1 MTAMILRRVGGLV
14 LTLLAAALVVFVVM
28 EVLPGDPAAVMLG
41 TEAREDTLAALRRQY
56 GFDRPM
62 AERFAKWIIGLAQFD
77 FGESYTYGVPVAT
90 LIGERLSVT
99 APLAI
104 MAICFAVAI
113 AIPLG
118 VFAAANHNRP
128 GDAGV
133 MVFSQLGVALPN
145 FWIGM
150 LMVLVFAITLGWLP
164 GNGFP
169 GWDRGVGRAFLHL
182 LMPAVALALPQAAI
196 LARVCRSAVL
206 DTLGEDYVRTARAKG
221 LPWTTVLRRH
231 VLRNAMIPVAT
242 IMGLQFSALLAGAI
256 IIENV
261 FALPGLGRLVFQAI
275 AQRDLIVVKD
285 VVVFLA
291 GLVVVINFV
300 VDVAYLILD
309 PRLRRIR
316 R

>member
-1 MTAMILRRVGGLV
+1 
-14 LTLLAAALVVFVVM
+14 
-28 EVLPGDPAAVMLG
+28 
-41 TEAREDTLAALRRQY
+41 
-56 GFDRPM
+56 
-62 AERFAKWIIGLAQFD
+62 
-77 FGESYTYGVPVAT
+77 
-90 LIGERLSVT
+90 
-99 APLAI
+99 

-300 VDVAYLILD
+300 VDVAYLILA